1 MVIKPETKSKSFKSI
16 IKRLK
21 PIIFFVI
28 LYFVFLF
35 CFSCS
40 YKKEVPPPPDL
51 IEESKMAQVISD
63 ISITEAILTNEP
75 LASMNDSIKK
85 INVLKEHGLTSR
97 QFLSS
102 MKYYSENPLKLQGI
116 YEEVEKIISSKQS
129 PADTTKKK

>member
-1 MVIKPETKSKSFKSI
+1 MATKLKVISYKLRVVVLLITYNLSLITFS
-16 IKRLK
+16 
-21 PIIFFVI
+21 
-28 LYFVFLF
+28 
-35 CFSCS
+35 SCS

-85 INVLKEHGLTSR
+85 INVLKEHGLTNR

-102 MKYYSENPLKLQGI
+102 MKYYSENPLKLQSI
-116 YEEVEKIISSKQS
+116 YEEVENIISSKRN
-129 PADTTKKK
+129 PADTTAAKK

>member
-1 MVIKPETKSKSFKSI
+1 MAIRVISYKLGVIGCLKTFI
-16 IKRLK
+16 IYNLSL
-21 PIIFFVI
+21 II
-28 LYFVFLF
+28 LS
-35 CFSCS
+35 SCS

-102 MKYYSENPLKLQGI
+102 MKYYSENPLKLQSI
-116 YEEVEKIISSKQS
+116 YEEVEKIISSKQN
-129 PADTTKKK
+129 PVDTTTAKK